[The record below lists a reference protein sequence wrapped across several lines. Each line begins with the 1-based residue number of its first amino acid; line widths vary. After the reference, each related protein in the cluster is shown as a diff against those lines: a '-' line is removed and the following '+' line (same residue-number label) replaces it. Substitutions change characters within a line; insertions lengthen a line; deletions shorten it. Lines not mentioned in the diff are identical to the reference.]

1 MNRNSLRPHVGVGD
15 SQKDFQYVSSW
26 VVAVGPSDS
35 TVCGLLLM
43 MIRSHAD
50 Q

>member
-1 MNRNSLRPHVGVGD
+1 MNRSSLRPQVGVGD
-15 SQKDFQYVSSW
+15 SQKDFQYLTSL